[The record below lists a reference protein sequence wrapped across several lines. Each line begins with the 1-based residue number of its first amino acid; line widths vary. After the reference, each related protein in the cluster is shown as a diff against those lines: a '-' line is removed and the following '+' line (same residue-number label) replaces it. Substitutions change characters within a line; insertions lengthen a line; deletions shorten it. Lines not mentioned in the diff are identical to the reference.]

1 MEQVLEAVQRNDID
15 SFESLTEALKKR
27 IQFPEQLGVVH
38 LNARD
43 LEDNYSL
50 DDLLRMLISTS
61 ELVGETTLSREASS
75 IAHSNQEKLLQTIK
89 GRYNDLETKL
99 QQVNEISG
107 RGCDTVDGYAGQP
120 DNSGSGVGS

>member
-1 MEQVLEAVQRNDID
+1 MEQVREAVDNNDIA
-15 SFESLTEALKKR
+15 SFEALTDALRKR

-38 LNARD
+38 LNTRD
-43 LEDNYSL
+43 LASDYSL
-50 DDLLRMLISTS
+50 NDLLCMLISTS
-61 ELVGETTLSREASS
+61 ELVGENTLGREASV

-107 RGCDTVDGYAGQP
+107 CGRDTPNGHEW
-120 DNSGSGVGS
+120 